1 MKKKRTPPNLEGRKC
16 IKKGEEEKDV
26 TIYGGRKDIEKEI
39 EDKENIK
46 YGWDG
51 KVWRRLRERAALN
64 MN

>member
-1 MKKKRTPPNLEGRKC
+1 MEGRKC